1 MNTHDK
7 LTKSSTLALALAAL
21 FVGSTQIGAAG
32 QSSLLWAEHL
42 KDAHE
47 ASGQRPQTLVRTPCI
62 EAEAEAKH
70 AVKPI
75 WAEHF
80 KRAYAPSVEQTEFAA
95 VATHQSALKVSPLRK
110 TTLPC

>member
-1 MNTHDK
+1 MNTQN
-7 LTKSSTLALALAAL
+7 TSAKSSTLALALAAL

-70 AVKPI
+70 AAMPI
-75 WAEHF
+75 WAGHF

-95 VATHQSALKVSPLRK
+95 VATHQSALKVSPLHNAAV
-110 TTLPC
+110 PC